1 MRMQRK
7 CGSKILLPKTLLLPS
22 QMTRHPSSTFKGPL
36 LFPQTPYPR
45 NGQPVRRPREMRCH
59 KSGIF
64 LAGSHRE
71 SQAEQ
76 SRAHALLYLRQT
88 HSDRGREGE
97 RERESCK
104 GFSGR
109 ISPKNAVIIHH
120 SPPRS
125 NSAQTDRPRPIHLG
139 FSICPQTFCETPVLP
154 M

>member
-76 SRAHALLYLRQT
+76 STRSPLSQTDALR
-88 HSDRGREGE
+88 SRKG
-97 RERESCK
+97 RERELQRV
-104 GFSGR
+104 FWQN
-109 ISPKNAVIIHH
+109 ISEECGNHTPL
-120 SPPRS
+120 SPSQQQRLDG
-125 NSAQTDRPRPIHLG
+125 QTSSYSFGVHYLP
-139 FSICPQTFCETPVLP
+139 SKVL
-154 M
+154 